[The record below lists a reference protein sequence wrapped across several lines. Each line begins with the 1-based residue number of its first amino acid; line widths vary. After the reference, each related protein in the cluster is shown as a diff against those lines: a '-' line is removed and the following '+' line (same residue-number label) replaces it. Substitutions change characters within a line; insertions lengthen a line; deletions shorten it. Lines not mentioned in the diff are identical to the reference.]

1 MTTFTNDENRARL
14 KDAIEKPIT
23 HIDNSAGTEPARSL
37 GTPMLRVPSTPNGI
51 VKRPGITPSIP
62 NGVVQGPAI
71 TPTLRTDLSKFS
83 NDKRGRIFDV
93 VAGK

>member
-1 MTTFTNDENRARL
+1 MGDNDDGYSHKNATD
-14 KDAIEKPIT
+14 KGFK
-23 HIDNSAGTEPARSL
+23 HVNVSAGTEPARIL

-93 VAGK
+93 VGRK